1 MHISTAFWSQK
12 DPKSR
17 CVSAMHCHSFSP
29 SKMAHI
35 FDIFLDFW
43 FWVYRIPQFF
53 LVISSSRRYCTIQSS
68 QNLVATFRSVRIF
81 VASYQAVSII
91 TYISKLYQVISRR
104 ISHVFPHLLRAHHF
118 RQCPT
123 LCPAA
128 SPSMMGCQ
136 PLSCRS
142 ALKRRQVPLQLPR
155 SSEAARER
163 RNHNGTKIL
172 KRTEADHSLT
182 TVNGDFNGDLMVI

>member
-1 MHISTAFWSQK
+1 M
-12 DPKSR
+12 
-17 CVSAMHCHSFSP
+17 CVSYALSFIFSQQNGP
-29 SKMAHI
+29 HFRHLLGFLILGIPYTPIFSGHIKFSKVLHNTKQPESSCNVQI
-35 FDIFLDFW
+35 CQDFRGLISSCIYYHLH
-43 FWVYRIPQFF
+43 FQ
-53 LVISSSRRYCTIQSS
+53 VISS
-68 QNLVATFRSVRIF
+68 
-81 VASYQAVSII
+81 
-91 TYISKLYQVISRR
+91 R

-142 ALKRRQVPLQLPR
+142 ALKRRQVT
-155 SSEAARER
+155 SEAARER

>member
-53 LVISSSRRYCTIQSS
+53 LVISSSKVLHNTKQPESS
-68 QNLVATFRSVRIF
+68 CNVQICQDFRGL
-81 VASYQAVSII
+81 
-91 TYISKLYQVISRR
+91 ISSCIYYHLHFQVISSYIKPYIPR
-104 ISHVFPHLLRAHHF
+104 FPHLLRAHHF